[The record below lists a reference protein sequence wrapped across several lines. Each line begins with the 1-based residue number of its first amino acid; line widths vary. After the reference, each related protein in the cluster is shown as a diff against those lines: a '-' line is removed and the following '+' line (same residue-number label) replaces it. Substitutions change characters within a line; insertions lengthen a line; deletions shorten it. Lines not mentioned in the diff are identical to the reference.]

1 MRTIFKNDE
10 ELFAYLDQHPEMS
23 EEQKQNVVK
32 YYNSD
37 DGANWRETWDEYVER
52 FHNNQTHVKNG
63 WF

>member
-23 EEQKQNVVK
+23 DAEKKNVVK

-37 DGANWRETWDEYVER
+37 DGVYWRETWDDYVNR
-52 FHNNQTHVKNG
+52 TQNTKSI
-63 WF
+63 